1 MLTGGGVRRGG
12 VAIQTAVTANDSW
25 PGANLARSFSC
36 SLSFVAVRP
45 YLVLMKGS
53 MMGYLW
59 VALGGVIGA
68 VSRYALSGWINDWL
82 GPGPLAIFI
91 VNVSGSFLI
100 GFITAV
106 TQDRF
111 IVDPNVRLLI
121 TVGVLGAYT
130 TFSTWMYETL
140 QLLESGDYLRATTN
154 AFGSLAV
161 GLIAVYIG
169 TVAGRLV

>member
-1 MLTGGGVRRGG
+1 M
-12 VAIQTAVTANDSW
+12 
-25 PGANLARSFSC
+25 
-36 SLSFVAVRP
+36 
-45 YLVLMKGS
+45 MKGS

-59 VALGGVIGA
+59 VAIGGAIGA
-68 VSRYALSGWINDWL
+68 VSRYALSGWINDWF

-111 IVDPNVRLLI
+111 IIDPEVRLLM

-140 QLLESGDYLRATTN
+140 QLIESGEYVRAAAN

-161 GLIAVYIG
+161 GLVAVYLG
-169 TVAGRLV
+169 TVVGRIV